1 MERRN
6 ALVEGISDLAR
17 PAPDRSGEM
26 PGVAEDYLEV
36 RFESGRSGLLDM
48 REHRSTVWADVLR
61 SLHEQNEP
69 AYVEIDPETGEIT
82 ELLLP
87 IRLSVLRVEPVDDGL
102 VLELSPSH
110 GAHYLR
116 RSHPDFGELRTLLE
130 QAREPRAQVLVTETD
145 HHEIVDVRALDEP
158 TDSTQ

>member
-6 ALVEGISDLAR
+6 ALVEGISDLGR
-17 PAPDRSGEM
+17 PAPERAGEM
-26 PGVAEDYLEV
+26 PGAAEDYLEV

-48 REHRSTVWADVLR
+48 REHRGAVWADVLR

-69 AYVEIDPETGEIT
+69 AYVEIDLETGEIT

-87 IRLSVLRVEPVDDGL
+87 RGFIVLRVDPVEDGL
-102 VLELSPSH
+102 AFELHLSH

-116 RSHPDFGELRTLLE
+116 RSHPDFEELRAVLE
-130 QAREPRAQVLVTETD
+130 QARERRTQVLVTETD
-145 HHEIVDVRALDEP
+145 DHEIVDVRTLDEP
-158 TDSTQ
+158 AGPAE

>member
-17 PAPDRSGEM
+17 PAPEQTGEM
-26 PGVAEDYLEV
+26 PGAAEDYLEV

-48 REHRSTVWADVLR
+48 REHRGAVWAEVLG
-61 SLHEQNEP
+61 SLRERNEP
-69 AYVEIDPETGEIT
+69 AYVEIDPETREIT

-87 IRLSVLRVEPVDDGL
+87 SRFSVLRIDPVEDGL
-102 VLELSPSH
+102 AFELHMSH

-116 RSHPDFGELRTLLE
+116 RSHPDFEELRAVLE
-130 QAREPRAQVLVTETD
+130 QARERRTQVLVTETD
-145 HHEIVDVRALDEP
+145 VHEIVDVRTVDEP
-158 TDSTQ
+158 AASAE